1 MDGLP
6 VMSQSDR
13 HRPAAP
19 DRFNRQPEA
28 HDGTTPLAI
37 DQGSAMTDLSPLIQ
51 AGGPASLPYHDPV
64 FPDRTLVLHS
74 AGPERHDPATPVL
87 FVHHGVARN
96 GRDYRD
102 YWIDHARELGLFV
115 VSIEFPEASFPE
127 YLWYNFGNLH
137 EKDGSPNPPEQWS
150 FGIIPRLFDALRAQG
165 ITTRE
170 TYGQFG
176 HSAGGQLV
184 HRMLSFGY
192 RDRVAV
198 AVSANAGTYAMPD
211 LSIPWPFGLG
221 EVGLTDETL
230 RQVLAF
236 PITVMAG
243 TQDIKTT
250 GRFFPKGPRSNRQ
263 GATRYERAHN
273 YVRMGHQVAAELGV
287 TCAWRVIDVPGVG
300 HQGRGM
306 SHAAAPLIARVLHDS
321 PARIQRDSPARIQR
335 DSPAR

>member
-1 MDGLP
+1 
-6 VMSQSDR
+6 
-13 HRPAAP
+13 
-19 DRFNRQPEA
+19 
-28 HDGTTPLAI
+28 
-37 DQGSAMTDLSPLIQ
+37 MTDLSPLIL
-51 AGGPASLPYHDPV
+51 ANASLPYLDPA
-64 FPDRTLVLHS
+64 FPGQTLVLHT
-74 AGPERHDPATPVL
+74 AGPDRHSPDTPVL

-102 YWIDHARELGLFV
+102 YWLDHARDLDLFV
-115 VSIEFPEASFPE
+115 VSIEFPEATFPA

-137 EKDGSPNPPEQWS
+137 AKDGTPNPREAWS
-150 FGIIPRLFDALRAQG
+150 FGIIPRLFDEMRAQG
-165 ITTRE
+165 LTTRE

-211 LSIPWPFGLG
+211 LEIPWPFGLG
-221 EVGLTDETL
+221 ETEVTPDRL
-230 RQVLAF
+230 REILAF
-236 PITVMAG
+236 PMTIMAG
-243 TQDIKTT
+243 TEDTKTT

-273 YVRMGHQVAAELGV
+273 YLRAGQDAAAALGV
-287 TCAWRVIDVPGVG
+287 SCAWRVIDVVGVG

-306 SHAAAPLIARVLHDS
+306 SDAAAPVLAAQLH
-321 PARIQRDSPARIQR
+321 AGQ
-335 DSPAR
+335 

>member
-1 MDGLP
+1 
-6 VMSQSDR
+6 
-13 HRPAAP
+13 
-19 DRFNRQPEA
+19 
-28 HDGTTPLAI
+28 
-37 DQGSAMTDLSPLIQ
+37 MTDRTEREDSPPDGAFATDLAAL
-51 AGGPASLPYHDPV
+51 AGGVTVAYHDPV
-64 FPDRTLVLHS
+64 FPDRTLLLHA
-74 AGPERHDPATPVL
+74 AGPARHRPDTPVL

-102 YWIDHARELGLFV
+102 YWLDHARDLDLFV
-115 VSIEFPEASFPE
+115 VSIEFPEATFPE

-137 EKDGSPNPPEQWS
+137 AKDGTPNPREAWS

-170 TYGQFG
+170 RYGQFG

-221 EVGLTDETL
+221 ETEVTETHL
-230 RQVLAF
+230 RDVLAF

-243 TQDIKTT
+243 TEDTRTT
-250 GRFFPKGPRSNRQ
+250 GRFFPKGPRSMRQ

-273 YVRMGHQVAAELGV
+273 YVRMGHAVAQELGV
-287 TCAWRVIDVPGVG
+287 TCAWKVIDVPGVG
-300 HQGRGM
+300 HQGGGM
-306 SHAAAPLIARVLHDS
+306 SRAAGPLIAATLHETG
-321 PARIQRDSPARIQR
+321 AR
-335 DSPAR
+335 